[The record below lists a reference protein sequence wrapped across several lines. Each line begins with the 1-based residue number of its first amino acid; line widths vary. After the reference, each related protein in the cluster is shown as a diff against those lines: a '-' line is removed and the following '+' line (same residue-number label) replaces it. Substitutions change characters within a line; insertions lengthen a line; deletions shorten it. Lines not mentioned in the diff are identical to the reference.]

1 MKNKGFTLTELLIA
15 IVVASITLLAITS
28 LFSVGNRVVNKVK
41 PVSETMEEA
50 QSGLATLDFLM
61 SRWGVGVPCT
71 NCNVN
76 TPLPD
81 CPDYDN
87 FPPTPNPNDN
97 DYGNNPL
104 CVTIKQDNNG
114 NSEVYFFASLGGS
127 GFVIRVDNNQA
138 NLISCRL
145 SDRDTNN
152 CYYRFRNGNFLD
164 FIRLSS
170 LSPNNADCSKLENL
184 SQPNATASADVY
196 VFSAGDFKAKSGRL
210 AEGDFIVRA
219 PHFIKLYVNNGWL
232 MMDKKD
238 VSHCNA
244 NENNNNKNNN
254 NEENAV
260 NIAKVTRFVAEKV
273 GMGVKFTITF
283 QSQTDPDKTF
293 TITKYYSR

>member
-28 LFSVGNRVVNKVK
+28 LFSVGNRVVNQQVK
-41 PVSETMEEA
+41 PVSEAMEEA

-61 SRWGVGVPCT
+61 SRWGVGFPCT

-76 TPLPD
+76 KPLPD
-81 CPDYDN
+81 CHDYDT
-87 FPPTPNPNDN
+87 FPSKPNPS

-104 CVTIKQDNNG
+104 CVTIEDKDNDG

-127 GFVIRVDNNQA
+127 GFVISVDNNNNQA

-145 SDRDTNN
+145 SDSKENN

-164 FIRLSS
+164 FIQLKSLSS
-170 LSPNNADCSKLENL
+170 DNADCSRINL
-184 SQPNATASADVY
+184 SQPNATASAY
-196 VFSAGDFKAKSGRL
+196 GL

-219 PHFIKLYVNNGWL
+219 PHFIKLYVKNGWL

-238 VSHCNA
+238 ISPCNA
-244 NENNNNKNNN
+244 NEN
-254 NEENAV
+254 AV
-260 NIAKVTRFVAEKV
+260 TIAKVKQFVAKKEKKEEKEKV
-273 GMGVKFTITF
+273 GMGVKFEITF
-283 QSQTDPDKTF
+283 QSQTDPDKIF
-293 TITKYYSR
+293 TVEKYYSR

>member
-28 LFSVGNRVVNKVK
+28 LFSVGNRVVNQVK

-71 NCNVN
+71 NCNV
-76 TPLPD
+76 TIPLPN
-81 CPDYDN
+81 CPDYDT
-87 FPPTPNPNDN
+87 FPSKPNPS
-97 DYGNNPL
+97 DYGSNPL

-114 NSEVYFFASLGGS
+114 NSVVYFFASLGGS
-127 GFVIRVDNNQA
+127 GFVISVDNNNQA

-145 SDRDTNN
+145 SDSNTNN
-152 CYYRFRNGNFLD
+152 CYYKFSNGNFSAPIKL
-164 FIRLSS
+164 IN
-170 LSPNNADCSKLENL
+170 LSPNNADCSKVDI
-184 SQPNATASADVY
+184 SQPNATASSNVLY
-196 VFSAGDFKAKSGRL
+196 PGDFTASSGRL
-210 AEGDFIVRA
+210 AAGDFIVRA

-238 VSHCNA
+238 VDPCNA
-244 NENNNNKNNN
+244 N
-254 NEENAV
+254 ENAV
-260 NIAKVTRFVAEKV
+260 NIAKVTQFVAEKV

-283 QSQTDPDKTF
+283 QSQTDPSKTF

>member
-28 LFSVGNRVVNKVK
+28 LFMVGNRVVNKVK

-61 SRWGVGVPCT
+61 SRWGVGFPCT
-71 NCNVN
+71 NCNV
-76 TPLPD
+76 TIPSE
-81 CPDYDN
+81 CPDYDT
-87 FPPTPNPNDN
+87 FPSKPNPSN
-97 DYGNNPL
+97 YGNNPL

-127 GFVIRVDNNQA
+127 GFVISVDNNNNNKQA

-152 CYYRFRNGNFLD
+152 CYYRFRNGNLLD
-164 FIRLSS
+164 FIQLKSLSS
-170 LSPNNADCSKLENL
+170 DNADCSKLENL
-184 SQPNATASADVY
+184 SQSNATASADVDVLY
-196 VFSAGDFKAKSGRL
+196 PGDFTASSGRL

-232 MMDKKD
+232 RMYKKD
-238 VSHCNA
+238 IYPCNA
-244 NENNNNKNNN
+244 NRNNN

-283 QSQTDPDKTF
+283 QSQTDPSKTF
-293 TITKYYSR
+293 TVEKYYSR

>member
-28 LFSVGNRVVNKVK
+28 LFVVGNRVVNQVK

-71 NCNVN
+71 NCNV
-76 TPLPD
+76 TIPLPD
-81 CPDYDN
+81 CPNYDT
-87 FPPTPNPNDN
+87 FPPTPNPS
-97 DYGNNPL
+97 DYGSNPL

-145 SDRDTNN
+145 SYSDTNN
-152 CYYRFRNGNFLD
+152 CYYKFRNGNFSG
-164 FIRLSS
+164 FIKLSS
-170 LSPNNADCSKLENL
+170 NSNLSPNNAELSPNNADCSKLENL
-184 SQPNATASADVY
+184 SQPNATARFNDSDE
-196 VFSAGDFKAKSGRL
+196 L

-219 PHFIKLYVNNGWL
+219 PHFIKLYVKNGWL

-238 VSHCNA
+238 VSHCNP

-260 NIAKVTRFVAEKV
+260 TIAKVTRFVAEKV

-283 QSQTDPDKTF
+283 QSQTDPSKTF

>member
-28 LFSVGNRVVNKVK
+28 LFMVGNRVVNQVK

-81 CPDYDN
+81 CPNYDT
-87 FPPTPNPNDN
+87 FPSKPYNPNAYPD
-97 DYGNNPL
+97 NPL
-104 CVTIKQDNNG
+104 CITIQQDNNE
-114 NSEVYFFASLGGS
+114 NSAVYFFASLGGS
-127 GFVIRVDNNQA
+127 GFVISVDNNNNNNEQA
-138 NLISCRL
+138 NLISCRLSCKLLNSDICRL

-152 CYYRFRNGNFLD
+152 CYYKFSNGNFSG

-184 SQPNATASADVY
+184 SQPNAKASAD
-196 VFSAGDFKAKSGRL
+196 GL

-238 VSHCNA
+238 VDPCNA
-244 NENNNNKNNN
+244 N
-254 NEENAV
+254 ENAV

-273 GMGVKFTITF
+273 
-283 QSQTDPDKTF
+283 
-293 TITKYYSR
+293 

>member
-28 LFSVGNRVVNKVK
+28 LFSVGNRVVNQVK

-76 TPLPD
+76 RPLPN
-81 CPDYDN
+81 CPDYDT
-87 FPPTPNPNDN
+87 FPSTPYNPNAYPD
-97 DYGNNPL
+97 NPL

-127 GFVIRVDNNQA
+127 GFVISVDNNNNNKQA

-145 SDRDTNN
+145 SDSKKNN
-152 CYYRFRNGNFLD
+152 CYYKFSNGNFSAPIKL
-164 FIRLSS
+164 RSLSS
-170 LSPNNADCSKLENL
+170 DNAECSKLENL
-184 SQPNATASADVY
+184 SQPNAKASADGL
-196 VFSAGDFKAKSGRL
+196 SA
-210 AEGDFIVRA
+210 GDFIVRA

-238 VSHCNA
+238 VDPCNA
-244 NENNNNKNNN
+244 N
-254 NEENAV
+254 ENAV

-283 QSQTDPDKTF
+283 QSQTDPSKTF
-293 TITKYYSR
+293 TVEKYYSR